1 MINQEEAPT
10 IAKHETVLDIR
21 RIMQIIPHRY
31 PFLLIDR
38 VVDIPSDTE
47 LTAIKNV
54 TINEQC
60 FLGHFPGQPVFPGVL
75 QIEVMTQAAGLLVL
89 RHVSNVGKIALFMSV
104 NNFKFRKAVF
114 PGDQIYVHVRLK
126 KMRGTR
132 IAIAEGELKVDG
144 QIVSSGEVMFT
155 TADAA
160 GKED

>member
-1 MINQEEAPT
+1 MSNSETPT
-10 IAKHETVLDIR
+10 IAKHETELDIN

-38 VVDIPSDTE
+38 VINIPSDTE

-60 FLGHFPGQPVFPGVL
+60 FLGHFPKKPVFPGVL

-104 NNFKFRKAVF
+104 NNFKFRKAVY
-114 PGDQIYVHVRLK
+114 PGDQIIVHVRLK
-126 KMRGTR
+126 KMRGTK
-132 IAIAEGELKVDG
+132 IAIAEGELTVDG

-155 TADAA
+155 TANVTDT
-160 GKED
+160 D